1 MLTDIRAEI
10 TKQVHR
16 PASWLLLAI
25 AVVQSLTFAYVIPYA
40 GYTGTTS
47 GPVSRDLAAM
57 LPEQFVGSAIAG
69 LPVFVGALALI
80 FGVLVA
86 GSEYGWETWK
96 TVLIQRPSRVGVY
109 TAKLVT
115 VAVGV
120 LVFVVTLLVFSASA
134 SAVVAALANQPMAWP
149 GVLEILRG
157 IGAGWLVT
165 MMWSSLGVLLGIA
178 LRGVALPIGLGLVWM
193 LAVQNLL
200 ASIAAPLLDW
210 VATLQK
216 GLPGPNAG
224 ALVAALVGRTGAPGI
239 DAIVGGTQATVVV
252 AAYLLA
258 FSVLGG
264 WLLRR
269 RDIN

>member
-1 MLTDIRAEI
+1 MLPDIRAEVA
-10 TKQVHR
+10 KQVRR

-25 AVVQSLTFAYVIPYA
+25 AVAQSLTFAYVIPYA

-57 LPEQFVGSAIAG
+57 LPGQFVAGAIAG
-69 LPVFVGALALI
+69 LPLFIGALALI

-96 TVLIQRPSRVGVY
+96 SVFVQRPSRLSVY
-109 TAKLVT
+109 AAKLVT
-115 VAVGV
+115 VALGV
-120 LVFVVTLLVFSASA
+120 LVFVLTLLVFSASA
-134 SAVVAALANQPMAWP
+134 SAVVAALADQPMHWP
-149 GVLEILRG
+149 AVAAIVRG
-157 IGAGWLVT
+157 LGAGWLVT
-165 MMWSSLGVLLGIA
+165 MMWGSLGVLLGIA

-193 LAVQNLL
+193 LAIQNLL
-200 ASIAAPLLDW
+200 SSIAAPLLEW
-210 VATLQK
+210 VATMQK

-224 ALVAALVGRTGAPGI
+224 ALVAALVGRTGAPGVE
-239 DAIVGGTQATVVV
+239 AIVAGGQATVVV

-264 WLLRR
+264 LLLRR
-269 RDIN
+269 RDID